1 MAFCAHAHAAV
12 SQKSNKMNKFLVFII
27 FCFNI
32 ICDGKYI
39 YYILYYHELM
49 YISTLISYIIAIIN
63 TGIDSHI
70 VHLVDIQLIVEM
82 LFLWLFIRQK

>member
-1 MAFCAHAHAAV
+1 
-12 SQKSNKMNKFLVFII
+12 
-27 FCFNI
+27 
-32 ICDGKYI
+32 
-39 YYILYYHELM
+39 M

-70 VHLVDIQLIVEM
+70 VHLVEIQLIVEM

>member
-1 MAFCAHAHAAV
+1 
-12 SQKSNKMNKFLVFII
+12 
-27 FCFNI
+27 
-32 ICDGKYI
+32 
-39 YYILYYHELM
+39 M

-82 LFLWLFIRQK
+82 LFYGFSLGKNEKKHYICTQLEFIT